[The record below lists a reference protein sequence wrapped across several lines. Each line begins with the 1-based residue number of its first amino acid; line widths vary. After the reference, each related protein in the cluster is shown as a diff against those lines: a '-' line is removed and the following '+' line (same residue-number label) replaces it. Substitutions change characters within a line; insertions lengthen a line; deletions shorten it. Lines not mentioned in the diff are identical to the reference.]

1 MNFEQIFEATRELCV
16 KKHNTTFCDWATR
29 ELKEKLNR
37 VNLPGW
43 EKAELE
49 APKFD
54 MTNDIPIFYLSFKE
68 ELQFIGM
75 SMGNGNEEY
84 DKMIFDD
91 LTEVLTA
98 LREVLVQNFPIE
110 LPPARIVSMVTEMV
124 ESGFLE
130 ECRDE
135 DGVLRVR
142 PNENPYDIR
151 IKIIKTP
158 AGPAPEEFR
167 QKEIGLVLPAR
178 KLSKTGLMEGY
189 DECYRV
195 PKMGLIEALRQVS
208 PEAADCLANLFPE
221 DEALLFHVDEAEI
234 VP

>member
-75 SMGNGNEEY
+75 SMSNGNEEY
-84 DKMIFDD
+84 DKMIYDD
-91 LTEVLTA
+91 LTEVLAA
-98 LREVLVQNFPIE
+98 LREVIIWNFQIE
-110 LPPARIVSMVTEMV
+110 LPEARVVSMTTEMV
-124 ESGFLE
+124 EGGFLE
-130 ECRDE
+130 YCRDE
-135 DGVLRVR
+135 NGVLCVR
-142 PNENPYDIR
+142 PNENPFNIQ

-158 AGPAPEEFR
+158 DGPAPEEFR
-167 QKEIGLVLPAR
+167 QKEVGLVLPAR
-178 KLSKTGLMEGY
+178 RLSKTGLMEGY

-195 PKMGLIEALRQVS
+195 PKIGFIEALRQIS
-208 PEAADCLANLFPE
+208 SEAADCLANLFQE
-221 DEALLFHVDEAEI
+221 DKALLFHIDEAEI